1 MSKQEMVRGLPP
13 ITHVN
18 QFCDTCVL
26 AKHCRGAFP
35 KQSKYR
41 TDKTLKLVHG
51 DLCGPVKPATL
62 GERRCFLLLVDD
74 ATLYIWV
81 ALLAAKSE
89 AAGAIR
95 RIQALTEECG
105 RKLRVLRTDNGE
117 EFTTA
122 EFAAYCAEVGVMRH
136 FSTPYTS

>member
-1 MSKQEMVRGLPP
+1 
-13 ITHVN
+13 
-18 QFCDTCVL
+18 
-26 AKHCRGAFP
+26 
-35 KQSKYR
+35 
-41 TDKTLKLVHG
+41 
-51 DLCGPVKPATL
+51 
-62 GERRCFLLLVDD
+62 
-74 ATLYIWV
+74 V

-89 AAGAIR
+89 AAGAM
-95 RIQALTEECG
+95 ALTEECG